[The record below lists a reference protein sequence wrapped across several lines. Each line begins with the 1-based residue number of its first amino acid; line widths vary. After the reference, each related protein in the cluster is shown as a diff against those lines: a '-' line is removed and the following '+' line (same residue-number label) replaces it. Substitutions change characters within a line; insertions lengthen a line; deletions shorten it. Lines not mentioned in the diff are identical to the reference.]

1 MDHRRGS
8 GLPSLNV
15 NITDG
20 HIFGIVKFVLFR
32 PSTRNYNNEIF
43 TANLMRELG
52 YLSPRTA
59 SVNVGYN
66 NLNNKFIFQEKIVK
80 EF

>member
-15 NITDG
+15 NLTDG
-20 HIFGIVKFVLFR
+20 HIFGVVKFILFR
-32 PSTRNYNNEIF
+32 PVTRNYNYEIF

-52 YLSPRTA
+52 F
-59 SVNVGYN
+59 
-66 NLNNKFIFQEKIVK
+66 LNK
-80 EF
+80 EMGLKHPGGVYIKNY